1 MSHLSLLNSYYPS
14 SVSLLNPHHLAL
26 TNSSYSNLEQA
37 IYQANLI
44 SMQQQQQQLQLK
56 AQIQALANIQAQNMM
71 LNRQSFQQT
80 YYPTTDVSKL
90 YEKKMKLACD
100 IHQTEDTFKEQ
111 QQVKVVKRDL
121 ETEIRGMLSYFTD
134 RFNRSNQQ
142 EIAQEK
148 HKYNYSQILTQLF
161 DQLIKKYSA
170 ASRCREDMLR
180 FVLRKAM
187 TFLRNRLREQHVLGA
202 RAASILMCKR
212 YFGQRMTEMLEN
224 VNIEDEKEVVAFLLP
239 YKKGSR
245 NRTANSRFM
254 NEIFGS
260 DEFRQDYAC
269 YIEKLDEI
277 LNKDNQKKMEKF
289 EAFLVD
295 CVKQNTI
302 DKVQK
307 FKRLPWVEEWLE
319 STKVIAKELLTHNQK
334 DTFFEGIKAEIS
346 SSASSSKSFKKNF

>member
-1 MSHLSLLNSYYPS
+1 
-14 SVSLLNPHHLAL
+14 
-26 TNSSYSNLEQA
+26 
-37 IYQANLI
+37 
-44 SMQQQQQQLQLK
+44 MQQQQQQLQLK
-56 AQIQALANIQAQNMM
+56 AQIQALANMQAQTMM

-80 YYPTTDVSKL
+80 YYQTTDINKL
-90 YEKKMKLACD
+90 YEKKMKLASNFY
-100 IHQTEDTFKEQ
+100 QAEDTFKG
-111 QQVKVVKRDL
+111 QQVSLKVEKKDL
-121 ETEIRGMLSYFTD
+121 ETEIREMLSYFTE
-134 RFNRSNQQ
+134 RFNKSNQD

-148 HKYNYSQILTQLF
+148 RKYNHSHILTQLF

-180 FVLRKAM
+180 FVLRKAL
-187 TFLRNRLREQHVLGA
+187 TFLRNRIREQHVLGA
-202 RAASILMCKR
+202 RAASTAMCKR

-260 DEFRQDYAC
+260 DEFRQDYVC
-269 YIEKLDEI
+269 YLEKLDEI

-289 EAFLVD
+289 VVFLVD
-295 CVKQNTI
+295 CVKQNTVE
-302 DKVQK
+302 KVQK
-307 FKRLPWVEEWLE
+307 YKRLPWVGEWLE
-319 STKVIAKELLTHNQK
+319 STKVIAKELLNQNQK
-334 DTFFEGIKAEIS
+334 DSFFEEIKAEIS